1 MGQRAVGRKGWGGAS
16 DADRSFFGYHGAGG
30 VTVGIADTD
39 MPLDTEVIEG
49 NMFTHAAGSAEIT
62 INQTGYYNIDYNA
75 GFSLNEDDIVEIRI
89 QRDTGGGYAD
99 LPGAVASCGV

>member
-1 MGQRAVGRKGWGGAS
+1 MSRAPGRLGWDLNS
-16 DADRSFFGYHGAGG
+16 DSDRSFFAYHAAGG
-30 VTVGIADTD
+30 VTVNAVDTD
-39 MPLDTEVIEG
+39 MPLDTEVVESP
-49 NMFTHAAGSAEIT
+49 MFTHAAGSAEVT

-99 LPGAVASCGV
+99 IPGSSASCGA

>member
-1 MGQRAVGRKGWGGAS
+1 MSTRAVGRKGWGGSS
-16 DADRSFFGYHGAGG
+16 DADRSFFAYHAAGG
-30 VTVGIADTD
+30 VTVNAADTD
-39 MPLDTEVIEG
+39 MPLDTEVVESP
-49 NMFTHAAGSAEIT
+49 MFTHAAGSAEIT

-99 LPGAVASCGV
+99 LPGSSASCGA